1 MQGGRLNS
9 WKDQWWIPITWA
21 ICLINAHHPKSQGC
35 EIKDQKDFVGQLN
48 RFQSKLHEVSE
59 YQNNPLPLIYG
70 QALMGAIYA
79 WFILGVFGAQ
89 YLTLGHSVGLWILV
103 AIPWFQVLIRST
115 TMFSISLCLDGEGDG
130 HICLDGSGKHC

>member
-1 MQGGRLNS
+1 MIMQGGRLNS

-103 AIPWFQVLIRST
+103 AIPWFQVLVRSA
-115 TMFSISLCLDGEGDG
+115 TMFSIYSLFRW
-130 HICLDGSGKHC
+130 